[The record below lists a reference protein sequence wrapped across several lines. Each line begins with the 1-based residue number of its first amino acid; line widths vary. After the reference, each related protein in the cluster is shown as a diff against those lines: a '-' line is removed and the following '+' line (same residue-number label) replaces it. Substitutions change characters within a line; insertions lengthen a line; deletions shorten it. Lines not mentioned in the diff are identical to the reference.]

1 MKPAMPAVLALA
13 LTMISV
19 PALAETYRF
28 TGANYIVI
36 SDLCGAGPDC
46 PPYTT
51 AMSLSGSFST
61 ATPLAP
67 NLPAGTEITAQ
78 VTAYSF
84 SDGVNIYSSADPDAR
99 IRTFQVGTD
108 GQGNIVTENI
118 QLTRWLTGSTPHV
131 AGDKFATAGIVNSGL
146 TEALSPLPCQVVGIA
161 DSFGATSNV
170 PDTCIQGTAG
180 AGTTNTGSSET
191 AGFWS
196 TALVPALGNAALALL
211 AAFFAGLGWHFLRRR
226 RFSEA

>member
-1 MKPAMPAVLALA
+1 MKPVVPAVLALA
-13 LTMISV
+13 LTMTAG

-36 SDLCGAGPDC
+36 SNECSAGPSC
-46 PPYTT
+46 PPYTN

-61 ATPLAP
+61 AAPLAA

-84 SDGVNIYSSADPDAR
+84 SDGVNTYSSADPDAR

-108 GQGNIVTENI
+108 GLGNIAAENI
-118 QLTRWLTGSTPHV
+118 QLTRWLTGSTPH
-131 AGDKFATAGIVNSGL
+131 APGDQFATAGILNGDL
-146 TEALSPLPCQVVGIA
+146 TVALSPLPCQVVGIA

-170 PDTCIQGTAG
+170 PDTCVEGTADSS
-180 AGTTNTGSSET
+180 TTNTGSSET

-196 TALVPALGNAALALL
+196 SALVPTLGNAALGLL
-211 AAFFAGLGWHFLRRR
+211 AALFAGLGWHFLRRR
-226 RFSEA
+226 RFSEV

>member
-1 MKPAMPAVLALA
+1 MKPAVPAVLALA
-13 LTMISV
+13 LTMTAG

-36 SDLCGAGPDC
+36 SNECIAGPSC
-46 PPYTT
+46 PPYTN

-61 ATPLAP
+61 AAPLAA

-84 SDGVNIYSSADPDAR
+84 SDGVNTYSSAAPDAR

-108 GQGNIVTENI
+108 GQGNIAAENI
-118 QLTRWLTGSTPHV
+118 QLTRWLSGSAPHAPGDQFAA
-131 AGDKFATAGIVNSGL
+131 AGVLNGL

-161 DSFGATSNV
+161 DSFGATSNI
-170 PDTCIQGTAG
+170 PDTCVEGTGGVDTVNA
-180 AGTTNTGSSET
+180 ASSAT

-196 TALVPALGNAALALL
+196 NTLVPTLGNAALGLL
-211 AAFFAGLGWHFLRRR
+211 AALFAGFGWHFLRRR
-226 RFSEA
+226 RFSEV